1 MVARGQGVDG
11 SKVEWVE
18 RECVEAFVKMVV
30 KLNEVC
36 FKPLFLKLLDW
47 ACTPPN
53 LTTRFDFV
61 IFSGIENKL

>member
-1 MVARGQGVDG
+1 MARGQGVDG
-11 SKVEWVE
+11 SQVEWVE
-18 RECVEAFVKMVV
+18 RECVGAFVKMVV

-61 IFSGIENKL
+61 IVNGHF